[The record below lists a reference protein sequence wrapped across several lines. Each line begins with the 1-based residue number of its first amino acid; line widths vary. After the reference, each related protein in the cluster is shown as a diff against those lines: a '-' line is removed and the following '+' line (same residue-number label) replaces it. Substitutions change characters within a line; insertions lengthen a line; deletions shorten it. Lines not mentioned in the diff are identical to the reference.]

1 MIKSKLLKKF
11 KNIEHGFFNRKGGK
25 SKGVYKSLN
34 CGFGSLDNKTNI
46 KKNIKIVLN
55 KIGMKSNNLILLN
68 QIHSN
73 KIYYSVKN
81 KKKKLKGDGI
91 LTNSKGLALGILTA
105 DCVPILFYD
114 SKKK

>member
-1 MIKSKLLKKF
+1 MLQYDEKKDVLR
-11 KNIEHGFFNRKGGK
+11 N
-25 SKGVYKSLN
+25 LN
-34 CGFGSLDNKTNI
+34 FVSS
-46 KKNIKIVLN
+46 
-55 KIGMKSNNLILLN
+55 KIGCANEFLITLN

-105 DCVPILFYD
+105 DCVPILFCKAFCILKFFSLY
-114 SKKK
+114 